1 MEEKLRNSFKEIGT
15 NEKRDELSL
24 ELMKISSI
32 INERLEK
39 HGKKDLELAYDYDPD
54 QDQTKTEDEMLT
66 IFYMDILKIED
77 NLTTLFMLEDIDSE
91 EM

>member
-1 MEEKLRNSFKEIGT
+1 MEEKLRESFKDIGT

-39 HGKKDLELAYDYDPD
+39 FGKKDNELAYDYDPID
-54 QDQTKTEDEMLT
+54 DKGKSEDEMLT

-77 NLTTLFMLEDIDSE
+77 NLETLFLFQEME
-91 EM
+91 E